1 MSYPTPS
8 QDQEL
13 IARQRKS
20 ARRLALILG
29 GVALLIFVLGIVTV
43 TLR

>member
-8 QDQEL
+8 NDPEL

-20 ARRLALILG
+20 ARRLAFVLA
-29 GVALLIFVLGIVTV
+29 GVALLIFVLGFIRVA
-43 TLR
+43 LR